1 MKKAIL
7 LVVAIGIIAGVS
19 GWWYHNKNK
28 EATTSSFRTVKIIRG
43 DLVATISATGTV
55 EPEELVDVGA
65 QVDGEVLS
73 FGKDVNGNSIDYGSI
88 VQKGMLLAHID
99 ESTYAADVNVADAQ
113 VRQGKAGIDFYEAT
127 LLQLKAKL
135 ELAEAD
141 WERAKKLGPS
151 EAIARSSYDSY
162 KSAYEMAKANVTV
175 GEAQVQQARESVL
188 QSEASLA
195 KAKRNLGYCLIYAP
209 VDGVVIDR
217 RVNIGQTIVS
227 NMSTSSLF
235 LIAKD
240 LKRMQVWVAV
250 NEADIG
256 KIYQGQPV
264 TFEIDAFPGRIF
276 KGEVNKVRLNASVSS
291 NVVTY
296 VVEVTTDNSSRE
308 LLPYLSA
315 TVHFEIGRSNNAMQV
330 TNAALRWSPSAT
342 QYQPTTQANT
352 AQASTQNSSDTT
364 SQKTSANKGTVWV
377 EGQQGI
383 TPVSV
388 ETGLTDGTM
397 TEIKTENLHEGDG
410 IIVGEQMADQK
421 AAGSSSRNSIAG
433 ASTSTGTATTNPFM
447 PQMPKRTKNSR
458 PGGPPP

>member
-1 MKKAIL
+1 VKKVI
-7 LVVAIGIIAGVS
+7 LVVVVVVIGAGIVG
-19 GWWYHNKNK
+19 GWRYFNKGK
-28 EATTSSFRTVKIIRG
+28 ASKVTFRTAEVTRG
-43 DLVATISATGTV
+43 DILSTISATGTV

-65 QVDGEVLS
+65 QVDGQILS
-73 FGKDVNGNSIDYGSI
+73 FGKDVNGNPIDYGSV

-113 VRQGKAGIDFYEAT
+113 VRQGKAGIEFYEAT

-141 WERAKKLGPS
+141 WERAQKLGPS
-151 EAIARSSYDSY
+151 EALAKSSYDSY
-162 KSAYEMAKANVTV
+162 KSAYEIAKANVTV
-175 GEAQVQQARESVL
+175 GEAQLQQAKESVF

-195 KAKRNLGYCLIYAP
+195 KAKRNLGYCKIYSP
-209 VDGVVIDR
+209 VDGIIIDR

-256 KIYQGQPV
+256 KIYPGQPV
-264 TFEIDAFPGRIF
+264 TFEVDAFPGRIF
-276 KGEVNKVRLNASVSS
+276 KGEVNKVRLNATVSS
-291 NVVTY
+291 NVITY

-315 TVHFEIGRSNNAMQV
+315 SVHFEIGRSNNAMQV

-342 QYQPTTQANT
+342 QYQANT
-352 AQASTQNSSDTT
+352 AQASTLKNS
-364 SQKTSANKGTVWV
+364 NEKGTVWV
-377 EGQQGI
+377 EGPQGI

-388 ETGLTDGTM
+388 EAGLTDGTM

-410 IIVGEQMADQK
+410 VIVGEQTADQK
-421 AAGSSSRNSIAG
+421 NASSSGSNSSAG
-433 ASTSTGTATTNPFM
+433 ASSGTGTATTNPFM
-447 PQMPKRTKNSR
+447 PQMPKRTRNIR
-458 PGGPPP
+458 PPGGPPP

>member
-1 MKKAIL
+1 MKKAISAI
-7 LVVAIGIIAGVS
+7 VVIGIAAGIAG
-19 GWWYHNKNK
+19 GWWYHNKNSTAK
-28 EATTSSFRTVKIIRG
+28 NAFRTVKVIRG
-43 DLVATISATGTV
+43 DLVATISATGTL

-65 QVDGEVLS
+65 QVDGEILS
-73 FGKDVNGNSIDYGSI
+73 FGKDVNGNPIDYGS
-88 VQKGMLLAHID
+88 VVRKGMLLAHID

-113 VRQGKAGIDFYEAT
+113 VRQGQAGINFYEAT

-175 GEAQVQQARESVL
+175 GEAQVQQAKESVL

-195 KAKRNLGYCLIYAP
+195 KAKRNLGYCVIYAP

-256 KIYQGQPV
+256 KIYPGQPV
-264 TFEIDAFPGRIF
+264 TFEIDAFPGKIF
-276 KGEVNKVRLNASVSS
+276 KGEVNKVRLNATVSS

-296 VVEVTTDNSSRE
+296 VVEVTTDNSSGE

-315 TVHFEIGRSNNAMQV
+315 TVHFEVGRRNNALQV
-330 TNAALRWSPSAT
+330 TNAALRWTPSAT
-342 QYQPTTQANT
+342 QYQAANQTNT
-352 AQASTQNSSDTT
+352 AQASTPNDSNTE
-364 SQKTSANKGTVWV
+364 KGTVWV
-377 EGQQGI
+377 EGPGGI
-383 TPVSV
+383 MPVSV
-388 ETGLTDGTM
+388 ETGLTDSTM
-397 TEIKTENLHEGDG
+397 TEIKTESLHEGDG
-410 IIVGEQMADQK
+410 VIVGEQTAGQK
-421 AAGSSSRNSIAG
+421 AVGSSNSSVS
-433 ASTSTGTATTNPFM
+433 ASSSTGSSTATTNPFM
-447 PQMPKRTKNSR
+447 PQMPKRTKNSKS
-458 PGGPPP
+458 GGPPPPP